1 MSDKLRESVSALID
15 GEADELELR
24 RLLATEDFDTAR
36 QTWSDFHRSR
46 GALFGVNGSIAQLD
60 ISGRVQSALETEV
73 QETGATAA
81 RTPRWWRPV
90 TSVAVAASMAAVVV
104 VGMRGM
110 AGGDATAGA
119 SSGIAVA
126 ASDMRA
132 ESASA
137 ASGAGNF
144 ANAGRVFAP
153 VPLRGNTVSA
163 NYGGVPTHLVPA
175 QTYTNAQSRAEAEAL
190 MRRRLQQYLLMQAE
204 SSQVAESNQS
214 R

>member
-15 GEADELELR
+15 GETDELELR
-24 RLLATEDFDTAR
+24 RLLAAEDFDTAR
-36 QTWSDFHRSR
+36 QTWFDFHRSR
-46 GALFGVNGSIAQLD
+46 DALLGVNASIARLD
-60 ISGRVQSALETEV
+60 ISGRVQSALEA
-73 QETGATAA
+73 ETMVA